1 MRKPATGEICGTAL
15 DRIRAD
21 FAGLRDAAILLLGTR
36 QYGLFHLGETGRSW
50 KQAGKCLG

>member
-1 MRKPATGEICGTAL
+1 MRKPATGEVCGAAL

-21 FAGLRDAAILLLGTR
+21 FAALWDAAILLLGAR
-36 QYGLFHLGETGRSW
+36 QYGLFCLGETGRSW